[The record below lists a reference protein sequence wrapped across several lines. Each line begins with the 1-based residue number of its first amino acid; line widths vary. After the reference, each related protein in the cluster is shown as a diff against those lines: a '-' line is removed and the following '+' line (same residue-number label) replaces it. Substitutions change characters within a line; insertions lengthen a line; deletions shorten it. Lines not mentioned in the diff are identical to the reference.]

1 MQPRLS
7 LTFAWALA
15 LLLLLAGPVAAD
27 EILFLNGDRLTGK
40 IVKAEGGKLTIKTES
55 AGDVTVDLA
64 KVKTFSTDEPVV
76 LKSGDTTLRSKVSP
90 GADGTVQVVPVEGG
104 TAQVIAL
111 KDVAQINPPPVKWT
125 GSLTANALVTR
136 GNSETE
142 NIGATFSAVRR
153 SENDRVTL
161 GAGYYYGRQ
170 EDEDTGDKETT
181 LDNWFVF
188 GKYDYFLTKKFY
200 LYGSFRA
207 ERDRIADL
215 NLRLTAGVG
224 PGYQWFETPDFNLF
238 TEVGVAWVYEDYRDE
253 DSKSHAAARL
263 AYHVDWKPHKMLTL
277 FHNLEWLPA
286 FYAPFADYN
295 LNTDAG
301 LRAAIIGAFF
311 ADLKVE
317 LRYDSTPA
325 EGKKNED
332 LRFLVGVGWSF

>member
-1 MQPRLS
+1 MQSRRS
-7 LTFAWALA
+7 LTLACSLALA
-15 LLLLLAGPVAAD
+15 VALAGPVGAD

-40 IVKAEGGKLTIKTES
+40 IVGADGGKLTIKTES

-64 KVKTFSTDEPVV
+64 KVKTFSTDEPIV
-76 LKSGDTTLRSKVSP
+76 LKSGDTTLRSKVTP
-90 GADGTVQVVPVEGG
+90 GADGTIQVVPVEGG
-104 TAQVIAL
+104 PPQTLAL
-111 KDVAQINPPPVKWT
+111 KDVAKINPPPVKWT
-125 GSLTANALVTR
+125 GSLLGNALITR

-142 NIGATFSAVRR
+142 NVGVTLAAVRR
-153 SENDRVTL
+153 SENDRITL

-181 LDNWFVF
+181 IDNWFVL

-200 LYGSFRA
+200 LYGSVRA
-207 ERDRIADL
+207 ERDQIADL
-215 NLRLTAGVG
+215 DLRLVVGAGL
-224 PGYQWFETPDFNLF
+224 GYQWFETPDFNLF
-238 TEVGVAWVYEDYRDE
+238 TEAGVAWVYEDYE
-253 DSKSHAAARL
+253 DQDSENHAAARI

-286 FYAPFADYN
+286 FYAPFADFN

-311 ADLKVE
+311 AEFKVE

-325 EGKKNED
+325 EGKNSED
-332 LRFLVGVGWSF
+332 LRFLVGVGWTF